1 MIRINDILDK
11 ILEYHPD
18 ADLDI
23 VERAYIYSARVHDG
37 QTRLSGE
44 PYLSHPLA
52 VAWILANMRLDV
64 VSIAAGLLH
73 DVIEDTHATYEEIAG
88 IFGDETAHIVAGV
101 TKISKLN
108 VESAEYRQAESLR
121 KMILAM
127 ADDLRVILIKL
138 ADRLHNMETI
148 KFHKKEEK
156 KERIAQETWD
166 IYSPLASRLG
176 IYSIKKEFDE
186 IAFEVLYPEEYN
198 EIKNLTNKNI
208 EQKENYI
215 NKVKNIIK
223 NELEKAGIN
232 GEVLGRYKSIPSIYE
247 KMLKQNLKFDEV
259 YDLIAFRI
267 ILDTIPQCYEVLG
280 LVHSLWR
287 PIAHKIKDYI
297 GMPKSNMYQSLH
309 TTVIGEY
316 GERMEIQIRTG
327 SMDRI
332 SKTGVA
338 AHWSYKEGKTVD
350 PKITKTFEW
359 VENLV
364 ENQAD
369 FPDPEEFLEN
379 VKIDLFPDEV
389 YVFTPRGDIKNLPKG
404 STPVD
409 FAYTV
414 HTDVGNRC
422 AGAKV
427 NSRMVTLDHQ
437 LKNGDTVEVITSK
450 NASPN
455 HGWLSFVKSVRA
467 RSRIKRYL
475 KHKDKQRSISL
486 GKEMCEKIFRKHKL
500 NFNKLYSTDE
510 MKDVASRY
518 GYKEPE
524 DLIAAVG
531 YGKITPRQI
540 LNRFLENREDDKS
553 KETEEIKEIY
563 DESAE
568 DLFETGEGEI
578 VIDGIDDLL
587 TRRAKCC
594 NPVPGDPIAGYI
606 TEGHGITIHVKNC
619 PNAKAEAN
627 PERFVEASWGRINK
641 ESSYPVKLQIKSKDR
656 VGMAAEI
663 TSIISENKANIAE
676 LQVKVKNEKE
686 RIGIFELT
694 ITVSH
699 KDILD
704 GILKKLKAIQDIY
717 EVKRLRQ

>member
-18 ADLDI
+18 ADIDI

-73 DVIEDTHATYEEIAG
+73 DVIEDTHATHEEISE
-88 IFGDETAHIVAGV
+88 IFGEEVAHIVSGV

-138 ADRLHNMETI
+138 ADRQHNMETI
-148 KFHKKEEK
+148 KYHKKDEK
-156 KERIAQETWD
+156 KRRIAQETWD

-186 IAFEVLYPEEYN
+186 IAFQVLHPNEYEKIHELTHRN
-198 EIKNLTNKNI
+198 VDEKERYIENIKK
-208 EQKENYI
+208 
-215 NKVKNIIK
+215 IIK
-223 NELEKAGIN
+223 RELQISGIE
-232 GEVLGRYKSIPSIYE
+232 GEVLGRYKSISSIYE

-297 GMPKSNMYQSLH
+297 GMPKANMYQSLH
-309 TTVIGEY
+309 TTVIGQF
-316 GERMEIQIRTG
+316 GQRMEIQIRTH
-327 SMDRI
+327 SMDQI

-338 AHWSYKEGKTVD
+338 AHWSYKEGRTAD
-350 PKITKTFEW
+350 PKISKTFEW
-359 VENLV
+359 VQNLV

-389 YVFTPRGDIKNLPKG
+389 YVFTPTGDIKNLPKG
-404 STPVD
+404 ATPID
-409 FAYTV
+409 FAYTI

-422 AGAKV
+422 YGAKV
-427 NSRMVTLDHQ
+427 NSRMVTLDHP
-437 LKNGDTVEVITSK
+437 LKNGDTVEVITSNK
-450 NASPN
+450 AKPS
-455 HGWLSFVKSVRA
+455 HDWLSYVKSVRA
-467 RSRIKRYL
+467 KSRIKRYL
-475 KHKDKQRSISL
+475 KKQDKERSISI
-486 GKEMCEKIFRKHKL
+486 GKEMCEKLFRKHKL
-500 NFNKLYSTDE
+500 NFNKLVSTSE
-510 MKDVASRY
+510 MEDVASKY
-518 GYKEPE
+518 GYKESE

-531 YGKITPRQI
+531 YGKVKARQV
-540 LNRFLENREDDKS
+540 LNRFVENREDKEKVPVAEEVTDDSKS
-553 KETEEIKEIY
+553 
-563 DESAE
+563 ESYQA
-568 DLFETGEGEI
+568 GNGEI
-578 VIDGIDDLL
+578 IIDGIDDLL
-587 TRRAKCC
+587 TRCAKCC
-594 NPVPGDPIAGYI
+594 NPVPGDPIVGYI
-606 TEGHGITIHVKNC
+606 TEGHGITIHVKTC
-619 PNAKAEAN
+619 PNVKSQAN
-627 PERFVEASWGRINK
+627 PERFVLADWGMAV
-641 ESSYPVKLQIKSKDR
+641 EGTYPVKLRISGLDR

-663 TSIISENKANIAE
+663 TSVISENNANIAE
-676 LQVKVKNEKE
+676 LQLKIKNEKE
-686 RIGIFELT
+686 KMAVFELT
-694 ITVSH
+694 INVSH
-699 KDILD
+699 KEVLD
-704 GILKKLKAIQDIY
+704 KILKKLKHLKNIY
-717 EVKRLRQ
+717 EVKRLRN

>member
-73 DVIEDTHATYEEIAG
+73 DVVEDTHATYEEIAE
-88 IFGDETAHIVAGV
+88 IFGEETAHIVAGV

-138 ADRLHNMETI
+138 ADRLHNMETL
-148 KFHKKEEK
+148 KFHSKEEK
-156 KERIAQETWD
+156 KQRIAQETWD

-176 IYSIKKEFDE
+176 IYSIKQEFDE

-198 EIKNLTNKNI
+198 EIKKLTNKNI

-215 NKVKNIIK
+215 EKVKNIIK
-223 NELEKAGIN
+223 NELENAGIE

-316 GERMEIQIRTG
+316 GERMEIQIRTAA
-327 SMDRI
+327 MDRI

-359 VENLV
+359 LENLV

-409 FAYTV
+409 LAYTV
-414 HTDVGNRC
+414 HTDVGNKC

-427 NSRMVTLDHQ
+427 NSKMVTLDHQ
-437 LKNGDTVEVITSK
+437 LKNGDTVEIITSK

-475 KHKDKQRSISL
+475 KNKDKQRSIGL

-540 LNRFLENREDDKS
+540 LNRFLENREDKS
-553 KETEEIKEIY
+553 KEAEEVKEIY

-594 NPVPGDPIAGYI
+594 NPVPGDPIVGYI

-627 PERFVEASWGRINK
+627 HERFVEASWGKANK
-641 ESSYPVKLQIKSKDR
+641 ENSYPVKLQIKSKDR
-656 VGMAAEI
+656 VGIAAEI

-686 RIGIFELT
+686 KVGIFELT
-694 ITVSH
+694 INVSH
-699 KDILD
+699 KEMLD
-704 GILKKLKAIQDIY
+704 RILKKLKAIQDIY

>member
-18 ADLDI
+18 ADIDI
-23 VERAYIYSARVHDG
+23 VEKAYIYSARVHDG

-73 DVIEDTHATYEEIAG
+73 DVIEDTHATHEEIAG
-88 IFGDETAHIVAGV
+88 IFGDEVAHIVSGV

-148 KFHKKEEK
+148 QFHKKEEK
-156 KERIAQETWD
+156 KIRIAQETRD

-176 IYSIKKEFDE
+176 IYSIKQKFDE
-186 IAFEVLYPEEYN
+186 IAFEVLYPNEFKDIKELTSRNLEEKEHYIEKVRN
-198 EIKNLTNKNI
+198 IIIGELNKNGI
-208 EQKENYI
+208 E
-215 NKVKNIIK
+215 
-223 NELEKAGIN
+223 GI
-232 GEVLGRYKSIPSIYE
+232 VLGRYKSIPSIYE

-267 ILDTIPQCYEVLG
+267 VLDTIPRCYEVLG
-280 LVHSLWR
+280 LIHSLWR

-309 TTVIGEY
+309 TTVIGPY
-316 GERMEIQIRTG
+316 GERMEVQIRTQ
-327 SMDRI
+327 SMDRVA
-332 SKTGVA
+332 KTGVA
-338 AHWSYKEGKTVD
+338 AHWSYKEGRTAD
-350 PKITKTFEW
+350 PKIAKSFEW
-359 VENLV
+359 VQKLV

-369 FPDPEEFLEN
+369 FPEPEEFLEN

-404 STPVD
+404 STPID
-409 FAYTV
+409 FAYSI
-414 HTDVGNRC
+414 HTDVGNTC
-422 AGAKV
+422 AGAKI
-427 NSRMVTLDHQ
+427 NSRMVPLHHV
-437 LKNGDTVEVITSK
+437 LKNGDTVEVFTSNNVK
-450 NASPN
+450 PN
-455 HGWLSFVKSVRA
+455 HDWLSYAKSVRA

-475 KHKDKQRSISL
+475 KQQDKERSISL
-486 GKEMCEKIFRKHKL
+486 GREMCEKIFRKHKL

-510 MKDVASRY
+510 MTDIASRY
-518 GYKEPE
+518 GYKESE
-524 DLIAAVG
+524 SLIAAVG

-540 LNRFLENREDDKS
+540 LNRFLENREDKLT
-553 KETEEIKEIY
+553 KEESENVY

-568 DLFETGEGEI
+568 ALFQSGEGEI
-578 VIDGIDDLL
+578 IVDGLDDLL
-587 TRRAKCC
+587 TRRARCC
-594 NPVPGDPIAGYI
+594 NPVPGDPIIGYI

-619 PNAKAEAN
+619 PNVKSQTN
-627 PERFVEASWGRINK
+627 PERLVAASWGRTA
-641 ESSYPVKLQIKSKDR
+641 EGTYPVKLIVSVKDR
-656 VGMAAEI
+656 VGAAAEI
-663 TSIISENKANIAE
+663 TGAISENNANIGE
-676 LQVKVKNEKE
+676 LSLRKNE
-686 RIGIFELT
+686 IGAVFDLT
-694 ITVSH
+694 INVPNRDVLE
-699 KDILD
+699 K
-704 GILKKLKAIQDIY
+704 ILKRLKSVKDVY
-717 EVKRLRQ
+717 EVKRIKS

>member
-18 ADLDI
+18 ADIDI

-52 VAWILANMRLDV
+52 VSWILANMRLDV

-73 DVIEDTHATYEEIAG
+73 DVIEDTHATHEEISE
-88 IFGDETAHIVAGV
+88 IFGEEVAHIVSGV

-138 ADRLHNMETI
+138 ADRQHNMETI
-148 KFHKKEEK
+148 KYHKKEEK
-156 KERIAQETWD
+156 KRRIAQETWD

-186 IAFEVLYPEEYN
+186 IAFQVLYPEEF
-198 EIKNLTNKNI
+198 EKIHELTHRNVDEKEKYIENI
-208 EQKENYI
+208 
-215 NKVKNIIK
+215 KNIIK
-223 NELEKAGIN
+223 RELKKSGIE
-232 GEVLGRYKSIPSIYE
+232 GEVMGRYKSIPSIYE

-259 YDLIAFRI
+259 YDLIAFRV

-297 GMPKSNMYQSLH
+297 GMPKANMYQSLH
-309 TTVIGEY
+309 TTVIGQF
-316 GERMEIQIRTG
+316 GERMEIQIRTQ
-327 SMDRI
+327 SMDQI

-338 AHWSYKEGKTVD
+338 AHWSYKEGRTAD
-350 PKITKTFEW
+350 PKISKTFEW
-359 VENLV
+359 VQNLV

-389 YVFTPRGDIKNLPKG
+389 YVFTPTGDIKNLPKG
-404 STPVD
+404 ATPVD
-409 FAYTV
+409 FAYTI

-427 NSRMVTLDHQ
+427 NSRMVTLDHP
-437 LKNGDTVEVITSK
+437 LKNGDTVEVITSNK
-450 NASPN
+450 AKPN
-455 HGWLSFVKSVRA
+455 HDWLSFVKSVRA

-475 KHKDKQRSISL
+475 KKQDKERSISL
-486 GKEMCEKIFRKHKL
+486 GKEMCEKLFRKHKL
-500 NFNKLYSTDE
+500 NFNKLTPTSE
-510 MKDVASRY
+510 MEDVASRY
-518 GYKEPE
+518 GYKEAE

-531 YGKITPRQI
+531 YGKITARQV
-540 LNRFLENREDDKS
+540 LNRFLENRED
-553 KETEEIKEIY
+553 KEKAPVVEEIVDDSRTENY
-563 DESAE
+563 QAGD
-568 DLFETGEGEI
+568 GEI

-587 TRRAKCC
+587 TRCAKCC
-594 NPVPGDPIAGYI
+594 NPVPGDPIVGYI
-606 TEGHGITIHVKNC
+606 TDGHGITIHVKTC
-619 PNAKAEAN
+619 PNVKSQAN
-627 PERFVEASWGRINK
+627 PERFVQANWGRAV
-641 ESSYPVKLQIKSKDR
+641 EGTYPVKLKISGRDR
-656 VGMAAEI
+656 MGMAAEI
-663 TSIISENKANIAE
+663 TSVISDNNANIAE
-676 LQVKVKNEKE
+676 LQLKIKNEKE
-686 RIGIFELT
+686 KMAVFELT
-694 ITVSH
+694 INVSH
-699 KDILD
+699 KEVLD
-704 GILKKLKAIQDIY
+704 RILKKLKHIKDIY

>member
-18 ADLDI
+18 ADIDI

-73 DVIEDTHATYEEIAG
+73 DVIEDTHATHEEIAG
-88 IFGDETAHIVAGV
+88 IFGDEVAHIVSGV

-148 KFHKKEEK
+148 QFHKKEEK
-156 KERIAQETWD
+156 KVRIAQETRD

-176 IYSIKKEFDE
+176 IYSIKQKFDE
-186 IAFEVLYPEEYN
+186 IAFEVLYPEEFT
-198 EIKNLTNKNI
+198 EIKDLTSRNLEEKEQYIEKVRNTIITELKKNGI
-208 EQKENYI
+208 E
-215 NKVKNIIK
+215 
-223 NELEKAGIN
+223 

-267 ILDTIPQCYEVLG
+267 VLDTIPRCYEVLG
-280 LVHSLWR
+280 LIHTLWR

-309 TTVIGEY
+309 TTVIGPY
-316 GERMEIQIRTG
+316 GERMEVQIRTQ
-327 SMDRI
+327 SMDRVA
-332 SKTGVA
+332 KTGVA
-338 AHWSYKEGKTVD
+338 AHWSYKEGRTAD
-350 PKITKTFEW
+350 PKISKSFEW
-359 VENLV
+359 VQNLV

-369 FPDPEEFLEN
+369 FPEPEEFLEN

-404 STPVD
+404 STPID
-409 FAYTV
+409 FAYSI
-414 HTDVGNRC
+414 HTDVGNTC

-427 NSRMVTLDHQ
+427 NSRMVPLHHQ
-437 LKNGDTVEVITSK
+437 LKNGDTVEVVTSNNVK
-450 NASPN
+450 PN
-455 HGWLSFVKSVRA
+455 HDWLSYAKSVRA

-475 KHKDKQRSISL
+475 KQQDKERSIGL
-486 GKEMCEKIFRKHKL
+486 GREMCEKIFRKHKL

-510 MKDVASRY
+510 MTEIASRY
-518 GYKEPE
+518 GYKESE
-524 DLIAAVG
+524 NLIAAVG

-540 LNRFLENREDDKS
+540 LNRFLENREDKLP
-553 KETEEIKEIY
+553 KEQPENIF

-568 DLFETGEGEI
+568 ALFQSGEGEI
-578 VIDGIDDLL
+578 VVDGLDDLL

-594 NPVPGDPIAGYI
+594 NPVPGDPIIGYI

-619 PNAKAEAN
+619 PNVKSQTN
-627 PERFVEASWGRINK
+627 PERFLPASWGRTADGT
-641 ESSYPVKLQIKSKDR
+641 YPVRLIVSVKDR
-656 VGMAAEI
+656 VGAAAEI
-663 TSIISENKANIAE
+663 TGAISENNANIAE
-676 LQVKVKNEKE
+676 LSLRKNDSGAVFDITINVPNRDVLEK
-686 RIGIFELT
+686 
-694 ITVSH
+694 
-699 KDILD
+699 ILRR
-704 GILKKLKAIQDIY
+704 LKSVQDVY
-717 EVKRLRQ
+717 EVKRVKS